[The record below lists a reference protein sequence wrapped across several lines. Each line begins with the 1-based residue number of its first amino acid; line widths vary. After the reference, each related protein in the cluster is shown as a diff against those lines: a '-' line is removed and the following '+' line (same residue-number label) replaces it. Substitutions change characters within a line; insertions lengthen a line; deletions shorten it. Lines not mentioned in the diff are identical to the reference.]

1 MLFASPS
8 HVMLPSLFSSSS
20 SSSSQLPVMM
30 TFDQVLD
37 NVEARFLYNLPL
49 HEIENVERLF
59 FQIEQAYWY
68 YEDFFADKYNY
79 LPHFSTLKS
88 FANQIFK
95 HCDLLKKVEDKFNEL
110 FLGMMI
116 G

>member
-1 MLFASPS
+1 MLLASPS
-8 HVMLPSLFSSSS
+8 HVMLPSVFSSS

-30 TFDQVLD
+30 TFDQILD

-68 YEDFFADKYNY
+68 YEDFFADKYNH

-110 FLGMMI
+110 FLGMKI

>member
-1 MLFASPS
+1 
-8 HVMLPSLFSSSS
+8 MLPSLFSSSSSS

-49 HEIENVERLF
+49 HEIEHVERLF

-110 FLGMMI
+110 FLGMKI